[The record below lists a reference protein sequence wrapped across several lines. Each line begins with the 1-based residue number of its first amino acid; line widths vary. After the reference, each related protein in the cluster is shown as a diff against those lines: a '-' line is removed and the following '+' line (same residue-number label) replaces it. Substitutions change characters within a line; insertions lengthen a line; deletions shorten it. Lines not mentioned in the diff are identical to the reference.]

1 VPFTAEQTERY
12 SRHLLLPGVGGAGQE
27 RLLAARV
34 LLVGAGG
41 LGSPALLYLAAAGVG
56 QITLVDSDSVDLS
69 NLNRQIAHGTPDVG
83 RPKALSA
90 AEAAARIN
98 PDCRVRALPLRL
110 DARNARH
117 LVRGHSVVLDGSD
130 TFATRFAVA
139 DACWLERVPL
149 VSAACVQFEGQL
161 LTVLPGEGNPCY
173 RCFLPEPPPPE
184 AVPTCGQAGIL
195 GPLAGTLGALQAT
208 EALKLLLGLGDLLTH
223 ATLVVDALDWSFLR
237 APRAVRP
244 ACALCGGSPASRD
257 AAESREAPCCAARG
271 DETGAARRARPW
283 PNETSRAGI
292 PPEGERKECL
302 T

>member
-12 SRHLLLPGVGGAGQE
+12 SRNLLLPGVGGPGQE
-27 RLLAARV
+27 RLLAARA

-56 QITLVDSDSVDLS
+56 HVTVVDSDAVDLS
-69 NLNRQIAHGTPDVG
+69 NLNRQIAHGTSDVG

-90 AEAAARIN
+90 AETARRIN
-98 PDCRVRALPLRL
+98 PGCQVHALPIRL
-110 DARNARH
+110 DAGNARD
-117 LVRGHSVVLDGSD
+117 LVRGHDVVLDGSD

-149 VSAACVQFEGQL
+149 VSAACVQLEGQL

-195 GPLAGTLGALQAT
+195 GPLAGAMGALQAT

-223 ATLVVDALDWSFLR
+223 AALVVDALDWSFLL
-237 APRAVRP
+237 APRAVNP
-244 ACALCGGSPASRD
+244 ICALCSESPTIRD
-257 AAESREAPCCAARG
+257 MTEPREALCCTAGRGEAR
-271 DETGAARRARPW
+271 AARRAQSW
-283 PNETSRAGI
+283 LNETTRAGV
-292 PPEGERKECL
+292 PAGGERKECRA
-302 T
+302 